1 MLVVCVTSSCLRFGL
16 MKLTRRTREKNVM
29 ALQVARKL
37 KLLWKPE
44 GVRLNSFSPP
54 QFLVFVCLLS
64 CFLFFLVLY
73 LCGLYI
79 RSRVEVASGSVCRPC
94 LRCDE
99 KTTLDDLCD
108 LTVRH
113 ERVINVQVTGDE
125 VEAGSLL

>member
-1 MLVVCVTSSCLRFGL
+1 MSVV
-16 MKLTRRTREKNVM
+16 
-29 ALQVARKL
+29 
-37 KLLWKPE
+37 
-44 GVRLNSFSPP
+44 
-54 QFLVFVCLLS
+54 VFP
-64 CFLFFLVLY
+64 FFLVLY

-79 RSRVEVASGSVCRPC
+79 RSRVEVAPGSVCRPC
-94 LRCDE
+94 LRRDE